1 MAQLHFYEDP
11 IPLDKKKHAD
21 LKLDRNVGFSFA
33 KNVNAVPV
41 AGVEFFKCSRHYP
54 VVFVKN
60 AEKGYIPIALLSLRK
75 GTHDY
80 GDKWEDTYVPNYV
93 RRYPFVLSED
103 NLVIIDSKA
112 PQLNTETGEPL
123 FQGEGEPSETLRG
136 VVGFL
141 EQIQVSYKSTDEYV
155 KALVEKDL
163 FQAFSPTVKLG
174 DANINLGEL
183 YIINEKKL
191 VELEANEVTNWLKRG
206 WIAWSYAQLHSVEA
220 INNLV
225 KLLVKNGVPP
235 EMTPPAANEA
245 ATAASETTESQS

>member
-11 IPLDKKKHAD
+11 IPLDKIKHAN
-21 LKLDRNVGFSFA
+21 LKLNRSADFSYA

-60 AEKGYIPIALLSLRK
+60 AEKGFIPIALLSLRK

-103 NLVIIDSKA
+103 NLVVIDRKA
-112 PQLNTETGEPL
+112 SQLNDETGEPL
-123 FQGEGEPSETLRG
+123 FQGEGEPTETLKSI
-136 VVGFL
+136 VGFL
-141 EQIQVSYKSTDEYV
+141 EQLQVGYKSTDEYV

-163 FQAFSPTVKLG
+163 LQGFSPTVKLG
-174 DANINLGEL
+174 DANINFGEL

-191 VELEANEVTNWLKRG
+191 VELEANELASWLKRG
-206 WIAWSYAQLHSVEA
+206 WIAWSYAQLHSIES
-220 INNLV
+220 INHLV

-235 EMTPPAANEA
+235 EMTRAAANEA
-245 ATAASETTESQS
+245 GEAASETTETQS